1 MGRVELLS
9 ALVIYLSPYI
19 YYCFG
24 EGVAALWILDT
35 TLYYWHLCF
44 LETHKMNVCTL
55 MFWAPECSLE
65 IEDQNIGFYRKL
77 LSSCL
82 IFSLRSYLTL
92 CLFKKSKD
100 GSFYLPLMFSFVI
113 VFNGQMV
120 FAKKWLFW
128 LSLRTM
134 LVVTIFLCKLKP
146 LFYYNFFI
154 NARDMWIG
162 SKLSDDF
169 PLTL

>member
-1 MGRVELLS
+1 MRKKVVKLYILNHYMGRVELLS

-100 GSFYLPLMFSFVI
+100 GSFYLPLICFHS
-113 VFNGQMV
+113 
-120 FAKKWLFW
+120 WLFLMVKW
-128 LSLRTM
+128 YLLKNDYLGYRY
-134 LVVTIFLCKLKP
+134 VLC
-146 LFYYNFFI
+146 
-154 NARDMWIG
+154 
-162 SKLSDDF
+162 
-169 PLTL
+169 

>member
-1 MGRVELLS
+1 MRKKVVKLYILNHYMGRVELLS

-100 GSFYLPLMFSFVI
+100 GSFYLPLICFHSRLFL
-113 VFNGQMV
+113 MV
-120 FAKKWLFW
+120 KWYLLKNDYFGY
-128 LSLRTM
+128 RY
-134 LVVTIFLCKLKP
+134 VLC
-146 LFYYNFFI
+146 
-154 NARDMWIG
+154 
-162 SKLSDDF
+162 
-169 PLTL
+169 

>member
-1 MGRVELLS
+1 MRKKVVKLYILNHYMGRVELLS

-100 GSFYLPLMFSFVI
+100 GSFYLPLICFHS
-113 VFNGQMV
+113 
-120 FAKKWLFW
+120 WLF
-128 LSLRTM
+128 LMVKLYLLKNDYFGYRY
-134 LVVTIFLCKLKP
+134 VLC
-146 LFYYNFFI
+146 
-154 NARDMWIG
+154 
-162 SKLSDDF
+162 
-169 PLTL
+169 